1 LISIVTPAFNEES
14 NLPAL
19 HARLIPILRQVEWE
33 WIVVD
38 DHSRD
43 GTFATIETLAAVDP
57 RVRGIRLARNSGSHV
72 AITCGLQHAVGD
84 AAALVVSDLQDPPEL
99 LSRML
104 ERWRNGVQVVWA
116 VRRER
121 PGETHHTWFASI
133 YYWVMRRLVG
143 MTDMPATGA
152 DFFLIDRVVIDAFL
166 AAADR
171 NVSVFALLMWLGFRR
186 EFIEY
191 DKQPRARGQSGWTVA
206 RKVKLV
212 VDSIVGF
219 SDFPIWW
226 CIYGGVGAVLL
237 ALVPALAAV
246 VAYPGIDAALWLL
259 AALAL
264 ALFGCLLVA
273 LGMMGHY
280 VSRALDEARKRPL
293 YAIES
298 ATRSRPVPSVTADG
312 RIEPAPVEVR
322 D

>member
-1 LISIVTPAFNEES
+1 MTPAFNEAS

-19 HARLIPILRQVEWE
+19 YDRLEPILRQVEWE
-33 WIVVD
+33 WIIVD

-43 GTFATIETLAAVDP
+43 ATFAVIERLASSDP
-57 RVRGIRLARNSGSHV
+57 RIRGFRLARNSGSHL
-72 AITCGLQHAVGD
+72 AITCGLQHANGD
-84 AAALVVSDLQDPPEL
+84 VAALVVSDLQDPPEL

-104 ERWRNGVQVVWA
+104 ERWRDGVQVVWA

-121 PGETHHTWFASI
+121 PGEAHHTWFASI
-133 YYWVMRRLVG
+133 YYWIMRRLVG

-171 NVSVFALLMWLGFRR
+171 HVSVFALLMWLGFRR

-191 DKQPRARGQSGWTVA
+191 DKQPRVRGTSGWTLA

-226 CIYGGVGAVLL
+226 CIYGGAGAMLV
-237 ALVPALAAV
+237 ALVPALAAA
-246 VAYPGIDAALWLL
+246 VAYPGIDAALWFLG
-259 AALAL
+259 ALVIG
-264 ALFGCLLVA
+264 LFGCLLVA
-273 LGMMGHY
+273 FGMIGHY

-293 YAIES
+293 FAIEA
-298 ATRSRPVPSVTADG
+298 ATRTAAAPSVVGGTGDS
-312 RIEPAPVEVR
+312 RIVPAPAEVR